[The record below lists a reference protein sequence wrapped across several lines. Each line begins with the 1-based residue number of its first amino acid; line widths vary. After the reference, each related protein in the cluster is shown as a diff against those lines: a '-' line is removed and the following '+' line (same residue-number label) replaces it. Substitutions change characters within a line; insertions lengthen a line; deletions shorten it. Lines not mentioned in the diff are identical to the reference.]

1 MASVLTWQGKQY
13 EHFLVFLVC
22 LFSCLCYP
30 CINSSAMALCKKW
43 LSAYQGK
50 LLLKMAVPD
59 KMDILY
65 FLPFS
70 NYELLMVAVIF
81 LEGIMFLIF
90 ESPEDD
96 PKYLKDP
103 RTPSHSLWVEEQ
115 SILDQQEQNSSFPWC
130 TAHTKLIPA
139 CKVSLLSHS
148 CY

>member
-1 MASVLTWQGKQY
+1 
-13 EHFLVFLVC
+13 
-22 LFSCLCYP
+22 
-30 CINSSAMALCKKW
+30 MALCKKW

-103 RTPSHSLWVEEQ
+103 RTLSHSL
-115 SILDQQEQNSSFPWC
+115 
-130 TAHTKLIPA
+130 
-139 CKVSLLSHS
+139 
-148 CY
+148 